1 MSVSGQLLHFGAI
14 YLCTF
19 SALKGLN
26 WLYSLFVL
34 YSSSQPF
41 LQICLISRY
50 VLYIYNTNK
59 QNFEAWSINFVLH
72 VRSNIH
78 LLSRI
83 YNEIRTRK
91 WVLEKLLTL
100 NFFFKKKHISK
111 KLTSSSDRQNLN
123 KMLKSYHMSWKKE
136 TLLLNLIP
144 IAFNEELESETQIA
158 GLFVE
163 TPNSINI
170 ICDFIIIPFRFF
182 GKPKGI
188 HKCYFAEYK
197 RLDRFFVEN
206 STLPVVDSELI
217 IDIFKY
223 CVNINNNLPGQ
234 RDIDISI
241 IDSTTARIDTDVV
254 MQESLLPRV

>member
-1 MSVSGQLLHFGAI
+1 MYTSIDLSSEIPPFIDGWKNGIDDEVVSLSFHKQLSVSGQLLHFGAI

-111 KLTSSSDRQNLN
+111 ILTSSSDRQNLK
-123 KMLKSYHMSWKKE
+123 KMLKSYHMSWKRDF
-136 TLLLNLIP
+136 
-144 IAFNEELESETQIA
+144 AFKLD
-158 GLFVE
+158 
-163 TPNSINI
+163 PNCIQWRTGKWNSNCWSLRWNSKFNQHHLWFYHQSI
-170 ICDFIIIPFRFF
+170 
-182 GKPKGI
+182 
-188 HKCYFAEYK
+188 
-197 RLDRFFVEN
+197 
-206 STLPVVDSELI
+206 
-217 IDIFKY
+217 
-223 CVNINNNLPGQ
+223 
-234 RDIDISI
+234 
-241 IDSTTARIDTDVV
+241 
-254 MQESLLPRV
+254 